1 MDIFHRLY
9 RAICSSLGVAALG
22 LTLAACSPAEQ
33 ATQAAPA
40 TPHGQIA
47 TSALSLAD
55 WLETVFQEEL
65 EASPGFKTSL
75 GMIDDLQAYGR
86 WDDFSD
92 QGAIASHAR
101 SQRHLAR
108 MRENFSLDNL
118 SSEEQIT
125 YRFMEYQ
132 WEMDDRLFQLRDSQY
147 AVSPMLDSLAGL
159 PTFLIN
165 NHRVTEEAHAQ
176 AYLSRLQGLGEVID
190 AISATAERRAQ
201 GGVLLPLFAY
211 PRLLSS
217 AQALL
222 EGAEFGTAEEP
233 GALLADFYAKVE
245 ALALPEDSSQALKE
259 RATLAMTEIFEP
271 AVRRYMDLLGRLE
284 AMSDDRDGVW
294 KLPNG
299 EAYYAIQI
307 ALFSTREDMTAEQI
321 HQIGLEEVA
330 RIQGEMRQ
338 IMTQVG
344 FSGNLQE
351 FFEYLRT
358 EPRFYLADTPE
369 GRQQY
374 LDESTRMIEQVMQLA
389 PQYFNQ
395 LPQAALEV
403 RAVEAFREATATGA
417 FYNQPSLDGSRPGYY
432 YVNLSNMADNP
443 TYLME
448 SLAYHEGAPGH
459 HFQIALAQELEE
471 LPMLQRLT
479 WYSAY
484 VEGWALYA
492 EQLGKDMGLY
502 TDPYMDFGRLSYE
515 IFRAVRLVVD
525 TGLHHHRWTRQQAI
539 DYMMANT
546 PMTEGD
552 ITPEVERYIVWP
564 GQALSYKI
572 GMMTILELRELA
584 QAELGDRFSYGGFHD
599 AVLTAGSLPLPL
611 MTERVLAWIET
622 EKQ

>member
-1 MDIFHRLY
+1 
-9 RAICSSLGVAALG
+9 
-22 LTLAACSPAEQ
+22 
-33 ATQAAPA
+33 
-40 TPHGQIA
+40 
-47 TSALSLAD
+47 
-55 WLETVFQEEL
+55 
-65 EASPGFKTSL
+65 
-75 GMIDDLQAYGR
+75 
-86 WDDFSD
+86 
-92 QGAIASHAR
+92 
-101 SQRHLAR
+101 
-108 MRENFSLDNL
+108 
-118 SSEEQIT
+118 
-125 YRFMEYQ
+125 
-132 WEMDDRLFQLRDSQY
+132 
-147 AVSPMLDSLAGL
+147 
-159 PTFLIN
+159 
-165 NHRVTEEAHAQ
+165 
-176 AYLSRLQGLGEVID
+176 
-190 AISATAERRAQ
+190 
-201 GGVLLPLFAY
+201 
-211 PRLLSS
+211 
-217 AQALL
+217 
-222 EGAEFGTAEEP
+222 
-233 GALLADFYAKVE
+233 
-245 ALALPEDSSQALKE
+245 
-259 RATLAMTEIFEP
+259 
-271 AVRRYMDLLGRLE
+271 
-284 AMSDDRDGVW
+284 
-294 KLPNG
+294 
-299 EAYYAIQI
+299 
-307 ALFSTREDMTAEQI
+307 
-321 HQIGLEEVA
+321 
-330 RIQGEMRQ
+330 MRQ
-338 IMTQVG
+338 IMVQVG
-344 FSGNLQE
+344 FDGNLQE

-358 EPRFYLADTPE
+358 EPRFYLPNTPE

-374 LDESTRMIEQVMQLA
+374 LDESTRMIDQVMQLA

-492 EQLGKDMGLY
+492 EQLGKDMGLF

-539 DYMMANT
+539 DYMLANT

-584 QAELGDRFSYGGFHD
+584 QAELGDSFSYGGFHD